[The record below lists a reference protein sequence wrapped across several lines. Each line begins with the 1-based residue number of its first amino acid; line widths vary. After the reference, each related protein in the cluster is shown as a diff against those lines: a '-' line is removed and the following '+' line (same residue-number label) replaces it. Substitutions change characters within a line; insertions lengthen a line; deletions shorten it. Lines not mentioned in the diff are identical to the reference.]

1 MKKIIAA
8 IALFSLPFLAFADA
22 KTVTSPVDVQK
33 IIARIPVADKTFG
46 YKNIGERM
54 QKIGMAISSVR
65 VDQVGKEDA
74 EPPMYRAGDQV
85 ISIFTSEPSEA
96 VKAICPIMGSPVF
109 IKRGAAYIPSGRT
122 AYWLMHNKCK
132 NGDRS

>member
-22 KTVTSPVDVQK
+22 KTVTSPVEVQK

-54 QKIGMAISSVR
+54 QRIGMKVSSIQI
-65 VDQVGKEDA
+65 DQVGKEDA
-74 EPPMYRAGDQV
+74 EPPMYRVGDQV
-85 ISIFTSEPSEA
+85 VSIFTNEPSEV
-96 VKAICPIMGSPVF
+96 VKSICPIMGSPVF
-109 IKRGAAYIPSGRT
+109 IKRGVTYIPSGRT
-122 AYWLMHNKCK
+122 AYWLMHNKCE
-132 NGDRS
+132 NGERL